1 MDRKDFTII
10 IVDDEKEFRQTLSM
24 IIESERYS
32 VLTSS
37 NGHDALNQ
45 IKENDDI
52 RLVLTDLKMPGMGGM
67 ELIKEIHAVNP
78 SLEIIVPQDLSA
90 ECAHDVQVIFA
101 TMMCGISDLHS
112 EYSDFIELEVSD
124 VY

>member
-24 IIESERYS
+24 IIESEGYS

-45 IKENDDI
+45 IKENDEI

-67 ELIKEIHAVNP
+67 ELIKEIHVVNP
-78 SLEIIVPQDLSA
+78 SL
-90 ECAHDVQVIFA
+90 
-101 TMMCGISDLHS
+101 
-112 EYSDFIELEVSD
+112 
-124 VY
+124 